1 MAYFTKDFMQFFR
14 DLEKNNNKH
23 WFDAN
28 RKRYQTSV
36 KEPFYLFVDHMIGLV
51 NQQDPSVQITA
62 KDAVLR
68 INRDIRFSP
77 DKTPYNLHYG
87 AIISP
92 AGRKDKSVPGFFIR
106 FSPKQVGLFGGA
118 HGIDKDQ
125 LQKIRK
131 SISDDVEAFQQLV
144 NEKNF
149 KRQFGT
155 ILGEK
160 HKRIPPEFQ
169 VAFEEEPL
177 IANKEFYFMA
187 ELDPDII
194 IDDKLPQVLMK
205 YWQVA
210 NPVREFLTTALRAP
224 EA

>member
-14 DLEKNNNKH
+14 DLEKNNHKQ

-36 KEPFYLFVDHMIGLV
+36 KEPFYSFVDHMIGLV

-149 KRQFGT
+149 KRQFGK

-169 VAFEEEPL
+169 MAFEKEPL
-177 IANKEFYFMA
+177 IANKEFYYMA

-210 NPVREFLTTALRAP
+210 NPVREFLTSALRDP